1 MRAIG
6 KSVVGMCRKNN
17 EDTIYV
23 SDETTKLKN
32 VFIIADGMG
41 GCNAGEVA
49 SATAVQT
56 FLEFFTAHANNLDED
71 KTEILDLL
79 VDSVS
84 YANKMVFEKSKES
97 EDLLDMGTTFI
108 ATIIGTNKIYVIYV
122 GDSRVYLYRKQ
133 ETICQLTTDH
143 SYVMELVKNGTL
155 SLEEAANHP
164 KRNIITRAVGIQ
176 EKVEAD
182 AVIEPIQENDLILLC
197 SDGLSCMLSDEE
209 IESILEEEID
219 MEQKVEKLIDMANQK
234 GGYDN
239 ISLIL
244 IQR

>member
-23 SDETTKLKN
+23 SEETTKLKN

-133 ETICQLTTDH
+133 ESICQLTTDH

-182 AVIEPIQENDLILLC
+182 AIIEPIQENDLILLC

>member
-133 ETICQLTTDH
+133 ESICQLTTDH

-182 AVIEPIQENDLILLC
+182 AIIEPIQENDLILLC